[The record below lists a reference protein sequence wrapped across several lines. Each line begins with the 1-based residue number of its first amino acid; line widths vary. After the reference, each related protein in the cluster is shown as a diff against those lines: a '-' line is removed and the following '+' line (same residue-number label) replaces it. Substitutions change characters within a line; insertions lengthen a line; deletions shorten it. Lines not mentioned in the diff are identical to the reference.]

1 MRISALLC
9 GVVFG
14 FVLAWSQVTDPAV
27 IRDMLMLREA
37 DVFLLMGSAVAVAAI
52 GARLLRVA
60 RVRSVVT
67 RETVGWTTL
76 QVHPRHVAGSAIFG
90 TGWSIA
96 ATCPGP
102 VTAMIGQGRLGGLL
116 VAVGIAAGIV
126 LHRFTVGR
134 RATPPA
140 SVDRSAAACV

>member
-14 FVLAWSQVTDPAV
+14 FVLAWSRVTDPAV
-27 IRDMLMLREA
+27 IRNMLLLREA
-37 DVFLLMGSAVAVAAI
+37 DVFLLMGSAVGVAAI
-52 GARLLRVA
+52 GARLLRGA
-60 RVRSVVT
+60 GVRSVVT
-67 RETVGWTTL
+67 REAVGWTTL
-76 QVHPRHVAGSAIFG
+76 QVHPRHIAGSAIFG

-116 VAVGIAAGIV
+116 VAAGIATGIV
-126 LHRFTVGR
+126 LHRLTVGR
-134 RATPPA
+134 RATQPA
-140 SVDRSAAACV
+140 SVDRSAACV